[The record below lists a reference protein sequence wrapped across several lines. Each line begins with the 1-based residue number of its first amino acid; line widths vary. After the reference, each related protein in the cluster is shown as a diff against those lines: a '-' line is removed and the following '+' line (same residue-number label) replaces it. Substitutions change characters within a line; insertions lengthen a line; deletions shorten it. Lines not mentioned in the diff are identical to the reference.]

1 MNLLESLFLYHLPIA
16 EADRVVAFE
25 RAAEDYDYFQ
35 KASKSVLP
43 SSLTGELALE
53 SLTAMVQANAPS
65 AAEEE
70 LRWRTVQTWEAHLA
84 ENNAFFQAENGV
96 APSVQPTMTPDIRKD
111 IRDAL
116 KLFDAH
122 LLTPDKREEWKRN
135 SKVRAAGVGIFL
147 DPFCTGTSKDN
158 NVKDGGKRYLD
169 HWRPWKSQRGK
180 GHPVERFAQLYF
192 EARDVRS

>member
-1 MNLLESLFLYHLPIA
+1 MNLLESLFIHWLERGETNTA
-16 EADRVVAFE
+16 AFE
-25 RAAEDYDYFQ
+25 RAAESYDYFQ

-43 SSLTGELALE
+43 AAPAPSPFTLE
-53 SLTAMVQANAPS
+53 AISAVANES
-65 AAEEE
+65 AAEQEI
-70 LRWRTVQTWEAHLA
+70 RWRTVQTWEAHLA

-96 APSVQPTMTPDIRKD
+96 VPSVQPTMTPDIRKD

-147 DPFCTGTSKDN
+147 DPFCCGTSKDN
-158 NVKDGGKRYLD
+158 NVKDGGKRYLE

>member
-1 MNLLESLFLYHLPIA
+1 MNLLEHLYLYQLTQ
-16 EADRVVAFE
+16 EDSMVASFE
-25 RAAEDYDYFQ
+25 RAAEQYNYFQ

-43 SSLTGELALE
+43 ATPAPSPFTLE
-53 SLTAMVQANAPS
+53 AISAVANES
-65 AAEEE
+65 AAEQEI
-70 LRWRTVQTWEAHLA
+70 RWRTVQTWEAHLA